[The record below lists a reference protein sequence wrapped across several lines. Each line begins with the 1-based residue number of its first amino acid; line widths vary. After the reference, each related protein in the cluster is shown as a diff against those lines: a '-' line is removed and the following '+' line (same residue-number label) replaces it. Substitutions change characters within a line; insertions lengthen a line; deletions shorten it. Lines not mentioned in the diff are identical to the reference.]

1 MSIAKVTPR
10 GQLVIPVEYR
20 RKYGIESPGQVLFT
34 ERDGYLVVLP
44 IPSDPLDAK
53 GMLKSKKP
61 LDISHAE
68 YKKEELMLEGEAD
81 EK

>member
-1 MSIAKVTPR
+1 MSIVKVNPK
-10 GQLVIPVEYR
+10 GQLVIPIEYR
-20 RKYGIESPGQVLFT
+20 KKYGIESPGQVLFT

-44 IPSDPLDAK
+44 IPNDLLDAR
-53 GMLKSKKP
+53 GMLKPKKP

-68 YKKEELMLEGEAD
+68 YKKEELKLEGEVD